1 MDMCI
6 DMRTGTGI
14 CHAPPESSGSRRS
27 QGVPPCPHPH
37 TRHAV
42 GDADARQVRDAMPR
56 VAKDI
61 AMTCLRDNVLNIER
75 AVDIG
80 FGHLCRVLE
89 HQVPKLLNPAKL
101 VKFAQSA

>member
-1 MDMCI
+1 
-6 DMRTGTGI
+6 
-14 CHAPPESSGSRRS
+14 
-27 QGVPPCPHPH
+27 
-37 TRHAV
+37 
-42 GDADARQVRDAMPR
+42 MPR